1 MKLNLLHPRDQIVH
15 IINRIY
21 NNGMTTLSGGNLS
34 VRDENKDIWITP
46 AGIDKGKLQPA
57 DIMCVKK
64 DGSVV
69 GKNNVSSEYPFH
81 RLIYEKRND
90 LNAIVHAHSP
100 ALISFSITRQ
110 IPDTNIIPQANRIC
124 GKVGYAPYALPGS
137 EQLGENIAAT
147 FAKGF
152 NVVLLENHGVATGGI
167 DLLNAFHRLETLEF
181 CARTI
186 IQAKRLGNI
195 STLNEQQISFFDHRQ
210 NNLPEFEVTVHSS
223 RERELRKQIV
233 DIVHRAC
240 DRFLMISTEGVV
252 SARIDDE
259 TFLITPTGV
268 GRRSFELQDIVLIK
282 KGQREKGKN
291 PSRSVLLH
299 SKIYK
304 QNNDINCIISSQ
316 TPNATAY
323 AIADHKLDTRT
334 IPESHV
340 VLRDIQLIN
349 YGKQYEEPEKIAEII
364 SEKNPVLLIQNDCI
378 LVIGSSIL
386 ETFDRL
392 EVVDFT
398 ARSLIDTQS
407 LGNLL
412 PIGKDEIEELNMHFL
427 GEN

>member
-1 MKLNLLHPRDQIVH
+1 M
-15 IINRIY
+15 NRIY

-46 AGIDKGKLQPA
+46 AGIDKGKLQPT
-57 DIMCVKK
+57 DIMCVKN
-64 DGSVV
+64 DGTVA
-69 GKNNVSSEYPFH
+69 GKNKVSSEYPFH

-90 LNAIVHAHSP
+90 INAIVHAHSP
-100 ALISFSITRQ
+100 ALVSFSITRQ

-137 EQLGENIAAT
+137 DQLGRNIAAT

-152 NVVLLENHGVATGGI
+152 NVVLLENHGVVTGGT

-181 CARTI
+181 CARTL
-186 IQAKRLGNI
+186 IQARRLGNI
-195 STLNEQQISFFDHRQ
+195 TILNEEQISFFDHRQ

-282 KGQREKGKN
+282 NGFREKDKN

-299 SKIYK
+299 SAVYK
-304 QNNDINCIISSQ
+304 HNKDINCIILSQ

-323 AIADHKLDTRT
+323 AIADNKLDTRT
-334 IPESHV
+334 IPESYV
-340 VLRDIQLIN
+340 VLRDIQILN
-349 YGKQYEEPEKIAEII
+349 YGKQYKEPEIIADMI
-364 SEKNPVLLIQNDCI
+364 SKQNPVLLIQNDCI
-378 LVIGSSIL
+378 LVTGNSIL

-392 EVVDFT
+392 EVADFT
-398 ARSLIDTQS
+398 ARSLIES
-407 LGNLL
+407 KALGNLV
-412 PIGKDEIEELNMHFL
+412 PIGKDEVKQLHEHFL
-427 GEN
+427 SES